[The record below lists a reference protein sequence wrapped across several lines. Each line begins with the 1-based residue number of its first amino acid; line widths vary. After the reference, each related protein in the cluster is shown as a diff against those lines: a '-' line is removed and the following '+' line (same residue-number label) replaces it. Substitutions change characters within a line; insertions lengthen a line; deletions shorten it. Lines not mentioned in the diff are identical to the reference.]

1 MDLFSLQMLIIYIWQ
16 QLKYTL
22 QKNCSM
28 NNSAAVYWEYTYAEF
43 KIYDLAEMKER
54 FLIASF
60 LSFKGHL
67 IRGVW
72 IY

>member
-1 MDLFSLQMLIIYIWQ
+1 
-16 QLKYTL
+16 
-22 QKNCSM
+22 M

-67 IRGVW
+67 IRGV
-72 IY
+72 

>member
-1 MDLFSLQMLIIYIWQ
+1 MDIFLLANVNHLHLTAI
-16 QLKYTL
+16 KVYTAE
-22 QKNCSM
+22 NCSM

-67 IRGVW
+67 IRGV
-72 IY
+72 

>member
-1 MDLFSLQMLIIYIWQ
+1 MDLFSWQMLIIYIWQ

-54 FLIASF
+54 F
-60 LSFKGHL
+60 
-67 IRGVW
+67 
-72 IY
+72 

>member
-1 MDLFSLQMLIIYIWQ
+1 
-16 QLKYTL
+16 
-22 QKNCSM
+22 M

-60 LSFKGHL
+60 PLKLRHL
-67 IRGVW
+67 IRGV
-72 IY
+72 